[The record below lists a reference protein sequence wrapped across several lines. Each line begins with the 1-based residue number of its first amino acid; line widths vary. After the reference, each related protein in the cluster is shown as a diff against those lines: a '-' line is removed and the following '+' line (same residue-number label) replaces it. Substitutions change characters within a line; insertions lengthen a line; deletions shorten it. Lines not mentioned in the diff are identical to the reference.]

1 MSFDSDNIDSFL
13 WLSPR
18 KFSKNLLYR
27 ILFLHRLKSMRFT
40 LALHPVFSR
49 DTIAHT
55 LIAYV
60 DSPQKIAP
68 IGDMIN
74 TTPQAKQKADRFY
87 TRLTPCQN
95 HTMFEYYR
103 NEEFFAQVLPD
114 FTPPD
119 PHISHTLLPSYES
132 CANLFGA
139 DSAILPARSYSVLFI
154 GASASYR
161 KWSVE
166 SFAKVG
172 AHLIKKY
179 KENILICGGKEDKE
193 AGDKLA
199 NLIKSELDS
208 SDDSSNARIINLA
221 GATRL
226 TQLASLVYN
235 GNHLVSNE
243 TSCAHVGAL
252 LYTTIFVVYNGNHL
266 GRFIPYPQGISDK
279 YYPVYHPFIAANMDQ
294 YEQLSN
300 AFAYKS
306 ELNINEISPQMV
318 IDAIDKSHKKE
329 LA

>member
-235 GNHLVSNE
+235 GNHL
-243 TSCAHVGAL
+243 
-252 LYTTIFVVYNGNHL
+252 